1 MDEFGEAVT
10 TIGVRLALEDGV
22 SAGMAALQAEIGA
35 MARLLAGTP
44 GLGVAA
50 ALAAPPAAPPRGIPP
65 VAPGQAGG
73 AEIVPA
79 VASVVPVP
87 VAPPVV
93 GATERVVERY
103 VVERMSAAEAPAP
116 VRVPTRSAVAPAVA
130 PIGVGADIEVHP
142 VLAAREAKETA
153 SSMPA
158 SVVLPLE
165 RSAAPVGGQAGLSA
179 PAASAAATAEVPGGE
194 PAPSPSAALD
204 WAQAVAPQLPQVAPV
219 AMAGGERAGGGPVYL
234 DGRLLGHWL
243 AEHLAQEAGRPMA
256 GGVGFDGRM
265 GPAWPGA
272 LQGG

>member
-116 VRVPTRSAVAPAVA
+116 VRR
-130 PIGVGADIEVHP
+130 
-142 VLAAREAKETA
+142 RK
-153 SSMPA
+153 
-158 SVVLPLE
+158 
-165 RSAAPVGGQAGLSA
+165 
-179 PAASAAATAEVPGGE
+179 
-194 PAPSPSAALD
+194 
-204 WAQAVAPQLPQVAPV
+204 
-219 AMAGGERAGGGPVYL
+219 
-234 DGRLLGHWL
+234 
-243 AEHLAQEAGRPMA
+243 
-256 GGVGFDGRM
+256 
-265 GPAWPGA
+265 
-272 LQGG
+272 